1 MEEIFDK
8 VDSIGREMAPDG
20 SYNLCITG
28 HSLGGALATLFGFYV
43 AAKPR
48 FSNLKR
54 VNIWTYAAPR
64 VGTNAFFHAYQ
75 YLESIGRIRHA
86 RFSNTHDIVPL
97 IPFCNFERDDL
108 QFYQHV
114 GMRIQLHNTGRIGKM
129 RLRNAL
135 DVTYPLRHDCTLGF
149 TLHVLWLCHLLTK
162 CWLSSSFL
170 KQGCQGSDASS

>member
-1 MEEIFDK
+1 MRKRKDTGISKMEEIFDK
-8 VDSIGREMAPDG
+8 VDAIGREMAPDG
-20 SYNLCITG
+20 SYKLCITG

-48 FSNLKR
+48 FSNLTR

-64 VGTNAFFHAYQ
+64 VGTRAFFHAYQ
-75 YLESIGRIRHA
+75 YLERIGRIRHA

-97 IPFCNFERDDL
+97 IPFCNFELNDL

-135 DVTYPLRHDCTLGF
+135 DVTYPRRHDGERSMICFRYMPIL
-149 TLHVLWLCHLLTK
+149 V
-162 CWLSSSFL
+162 
-170 KQGCQGSDASS
+170 